1 MNLSLRILLGYILI
15 LALAAWFVFYTF
27 REEIKPGVRQAQ
39 EATLADTANVLA
51 RLAAADLSAG
61 HIADGAFAA
70 ALKNLDRQPIDAQV
84 WGIRKT
90 RIDFRVYVTD
100 SRGVVVFDSTGSAV
114 GRDYSR
120 WNDVYLTLQG
130 RYGIRST
137 RSDPKDENSS
147 TMVVAAPI
155 RFGNQII
162 GVLSV
167 AKPNRMVQPFVER
180 GRRNIRQAG
189 FVLLGVS
196 LLIGLL
202 FAYWINRSLRQLLVY
217 AEKVGRGE
225 KADPPGFR
233 ASELATLS
241 QALADMREKLEGKQ
255 YVERYVHTL
264 THEMKSPL
272 TALRG
277 TAELLVEEM
286 PQEHRIRFA
295 ATVGEQ
301 TLRIQQ
307 LVDKMLD
314 LASVEAKQRLEN
326 VSIFPIV
333 ALVQEQLALR
343 AQAIG
348 QRQLALDLTGLT
360 QVDVAGDRFLLGQ
373 AIGNLLD
380 NAMDFSPVAGVVA
393 VATAMQGTTLVLTVA
408 DRGAGIPDFAQE
420 RVFERFYS
428 LPRPTTGMKSTGLGL
443 PFVRE
448 VAALHGGS
456 VALANRGGG
465 GAVATLRIGVRC

>member
-1 MNLSLRILLGYILI
+1 MNLSLRIMLGYFLI
-15 LALAAWFVFYTF
+15 LGLAAWFVFYTF
-27 REEIKPGVRQAQ
+27 RAEIKPGVRQAQ

-51 RLAAADLSAG
+51 RLATVDLQTG
-61 HIADGAFAA
+61 HMADGAFAT

-84 WGIRKT
+84 WGIHKT

-100 SRGVVVFDSTGSAV
+100 SRGMVVFDSSGIEM

-120 WNDVYLTLQG
+120 WNDVYLTLHG

-155 RFGNQII
+155 RFENHII

-196 LLIGLL
+196 LVIGML
-202 FAYWINRSLRQLLVY
+202 FAFWINRSLRQLLRY

-225 KADPPGFR
+225 KADPPDFR

-241 QALADMREKLEGKQ
+241 RALGDMREKLEGKQ
-255 YVERYVHTL
+255 YIERYIHTL
-264 THEMKSPL
+264 THEMKTPL

-286 PQEHRIRFA
+286 PAEQRVRFA
-295 ATVGEQ
+295 ATVAEQ

-307 LVDKMLD
+307 LVDRMLD
-314 LASVEAKQRLEN
+314 LASVEAKQHLEN
-326 VSIFPIV
+326 VTTFPIV
-333 ALVQEQLALR
+333 ALLNDQLAARTAALEN
-343 AQAIG
+343 
-348 QRQLALDLTGLT
+348 RQLHLDLTGLT
-360 QVDVAGDRFLLGQ
+360 EVMVRGDRFLLGQ

-380 NAMDFSPVAGVVA
+380 NAMDFSPAAGVITL
-393 VATAMQGTTLVLTVA
+393 ATAIDAAAVVLTVA
-408 DRGAGIPDFAQE
+408 DRGEGIPDFAQD

-448 VAALHGGS
+448 VAALHGGD
-456 VALANRGGG
+456 VTLANRDGG
-465 GAVATLRIGVRC
+465 GAVATLRVRK